1 MQSSESFWVMR
12 RILLAALFLSS
23 SHAFVLVPSAHAHP
37 LAAPPSAHV
46 HPLVALPL
54 TRAHPL
60 VARRGALPHSNDV
73 AMILNPFTST
83 ERILD
88 ELEKVC
94 VLPTP
99 PCTRAERGIRA
110 THFHTRIPLQRNLI
124 IHAATS
130 PLRLSVAVSPPRSCP
145 AGYEGAHETKNR
157 GLERIFL
164 ALNCTAS
171 IFRPL
176 RYSARRTAH
185 DNA

>member
-73 AMILNPFTST
+73 AMILNPFTSN

-99 PCTRAERGIRA
+99 PCTRAEHGIRA

-171 IFRPL
+171 IRLL
-176 RYSARRTAH
+176 RCSAHRTKQS
-185 DNA
+185 

>member
-110 THFHTRIPLQRNLI
+110 THFHTHTHPTPAQPYHSRRHQPTPPQCCGFAAPFLPRRIR
-124 IHAATS
+124 
-130 PLRLSVAVSPPRSCP
+130 R
-145 AGYEGAHETKNR
+145 
-157 GLERIFL
+157 
-164 ALNCTAS
+164 
-171 IFRPL
+171 
-176 RYSARRTAH
+176 SAR
-185 DNA
+185 D